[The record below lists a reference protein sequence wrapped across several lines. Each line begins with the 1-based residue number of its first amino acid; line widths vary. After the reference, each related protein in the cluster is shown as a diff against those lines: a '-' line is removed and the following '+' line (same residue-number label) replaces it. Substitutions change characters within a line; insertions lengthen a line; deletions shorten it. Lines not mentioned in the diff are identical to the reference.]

1 LAQPIRQ
8 GTQFNTLY
16 YTFPLKDERKANT
29 ARSDQTKQMSGSVKK
44 NQLKATIKIPGEQ
57 REKKCTAAHEK
68 LNLNKTDR
76 VNKLTAAQIDTL
88 VSKKQE
94 GVCLDFTSP
103 CFQFENSEWLNDFPN
118 VLKEYGVK
126 LENYSY

>member
-1 LAQPIRQ
+1 
-8 GTQFNTLY
+8 
-16 YTFPLKDERKANT
+16 
-29 ARSDQTKQMSGSVKK
+29 MSGSVKK
-44 NQLKATIKIPGEQ
+44 NQLKATVKIPGEQ
-57 REKKCTAAHEK
+57 REKKCIAAHEK

-103 CFQFENSEWLNDFPN
+103 CFQFETSEWLNDFPN
-118 VLKEYGVK
+118 VLKEYAVK
-126 LENYSY
+126 MKKYSY